1 MEHKRGSIASL
12 QLLSRDDSRVSTPG
26 MRKVRSA
33 ANLQQLSHVTAAA
46 ALREQA
52 NRGALTDST
61 SSLIGAGGGG
71 SALSGGRVTPGLF
84 RLQRCQS
91 LVGMMQGQHGA
102 ARGGGAGKLPSTSKC
117 CSSIG
122 ATAMP

>member
-33 ANLQQLSHVTAAA
+33 ANLQQLSHVTVAA

-61 SSLIGAGGGG
+61 SSLSGGAGA

-102 ARGGGAGKLPSTSKC
+102 ARGGGAGAGKLPSTSKC
-117 CSSIG
+117 CSCL
-122 ATAMP
+122 

>member
-1 MEHKRGSIASL
+1 MEHKRGSIVSL

-46 ALREQA
+46 LREQA

-61 SSLIGAGGGG
+61 SSLIGAGVGGA
-71 SALSGGRVTPGLF
+71 ALSGGRVTPGLF

-102 ARGGGAGKLPSTSKC
+102 ARGGGAGAGKLPSTSKC
-117 CSSIG
+117 CSCL
-122 ATAMP
+122 